1 MNQRIR
7 VLIADDQ
14 QSARNGLKALLTLF
28 PEIEVVGL
36 ASDGR
41 EAVQKAEEYR
51 PDVILM
57 DIQMPAMD
65 GLEATR
71 LVKDKWPMIKVI
83 ALAMYVG
90 GKHEALTAG
99 VDAHLLKGFEA
110 EILYKTILK
119 IQSRSFGNPLVV
131 KGTGRRY
138 KSRSS
143 LRQE

>member
-7 VLIADDQ
+7 ILIADDQ
-14 QSARNGLKALLTLF
+14 RSARNGLKALINMV
-28 PEIEVVGL
+28 PEFEVIGMASNGL
-36 ASDGR
+36 
-41 EAVQKAEEYR
+41 EAVQMANEYR

-57 DIQMPAMD
+57 DMQMPIMD

-71 LVKDKWPMIKVI
+71 LVKDRWPTIKVI

-90 GKHEALTAG
+90 RKDEAFTAG

-110 EILYKTILK
+110 EILYRIILK
-119 IQSRSFGNPLVV
+119 TVHRSIGKSFGTE
-131 KGTGRRY
+131 GIYGQQ
-138 KSRSS
+138 KSRST

>member
-41 EAVQKAEEYR
+41 EAVQMAEEYR

-57 DIQMPAMD
+57 DIQMPVMD

-71 LVKDKWPMIKVI
+71 LVKDKWPMIKVV

-90 GKHEALTAG
+90 GKDEALTAG

-119 IQSRSFGNPLVV
+119 IQSRSFSNPLVV
-131 KGTGRRY
+131 KGTSRCH

-143 LRQE
+143 PRQE

>member
-7 VLIADDQ
+7 ILIADDQ
-14 QSARNGLKALLTLF
+14 QSARNGLKALLTLY
-28 PEIEVVGL
+28 PEFEVVGL

-41 EAVQKAEEYR
+41 EAVQMVEEYR

-83 ALAMYVG
+83 ALAMYIG
-90 GKHEALTAG
+90 GKDEALTAG
-99 VDAHLLKGFEA
+99 VDAYLLKGFEA
-110 EILYKTILK
+110 EILYKTILR
-119 IQSRSFGNPLVV
+119 ILSRSFSNLVV
-131 KGTGRRY
+131 VRGVGRRN
-138 KSRSS
+138 KRRSS
-143 LRQE
+143 LHQE